1 MLGFLQRQFLPVG
14 LLAAAVV
21 GFFFPRPGL
30 YMAELPTQYVAVSII
45 FFLSGLML
53 KTDEVHA
60 ALAAWKATSWG
71 CVSILFAT
79 PFLGAVIAFQLPM
92 EPAFQFGLAL
102 FCCMPTTLT
111 SGVALTA
118 QARGNVALALLLTV
132 LTNIVGI
139 FTVPFVLAHLLSSLG
154 QVELSAG
161 DLFAKLC
168 LSILLPLGVG
178 KYLRR
183 FAVDWINAQ
192 RSRLTLASNAA
203 LISIPWMK
211 FSESSG
217 QLAQVEPMSLL
228 ILVLSGLSNP
238 RALPAAQRRRLRAV
252 ATRSGGA
259 QGRCADGQPED
270 LAGGDDGAGLF
281 AGVGGVA
288 RAEGFDSNTLYCV
301 SPRADFRGRS
311 YCYSVGNEKRLR
323 SGRIGSAAMSG
334 ITASLLNDI

>member
-1 MLGFLQRQFLPVG
+1 MWR
-14 LLAAAVV
+14 
-21 GFFFPRPGL
+21 
-30 YMAELPTQYVAVSII
+30 
-45 FFLSGLML
+45 
-53 KTDEVHA
+53 
-60 ALAAWKATSWG
+60 
-71 CVSILFAT
+71 
-79 PFLGAVIAFQLPM
+79 
-92 EPAFQFGLAL
+92 
-102 FCCMPTTLT
+102 
-111 SGVALTA
+111 LTA

-228 ILVLSGLSNP
+228 ILVVSGLAIH
-238 RALPAAQRRRLRAV
+238 ALYLLLNGGACVLLRIEAAARKAV
-252 ATRSGGA
+252 VLMASQKTLPVAMTVLAFLPESAVSPEQKGLIAIPCIVFHLGQIFADAVIATRWGTKK
-259 QGRCADGQPED
+259 D
-270 LAGGDDGAGLF
+270 
-281 AGVGGVA
+281 
-288 RAEGFDSNTLYCV
+288 
-301 SPRADFRGRS
+301 
-311 YCYSVGNEKRLR
+311 
-323 SGRIGSAAMSG
+323 
-334 ITASLLNDI
+334 

>member
-1 MLGFLQRQFLPVG
+1 MLDFLQRQFLPVG
-14 LLAAAVV
+14 LLGGAVV

-30 YMAELPTQYVAVSII
+30 YMAELPTQYVAVSLI

-60 ALAAWKATSWG
+60 ALAAWKAMSWG
-71 CVSILFAT
+71 CISILFAT
-79 PFLGAVIAFQLPM
+79 PFLGAAIAFQLPM

-132 LTNIVGI
+132 MTNIAGI

-183 FAVDWINAQ
+183 FAVDWVNAQ

-211 FSESSG
+211 FSESAG
-217 QLAQVEPMSLL
+217 QLAQIEPVDLL
-228 ILVLSGLSNP
+228 ILVASGLAIH
-238 RALPAAQRRRLRAV
+238 ALYLLLNGGACALLRLKAAVRKAV
-252 ATRSGGA
+252 VLMASQKTLPVAMTVLAFLPDSAVSPEQKGLIAIPCIVFHLGQIFMDAVIATRWGTK
-259 QGRCADGQPED
+259 QR
-270 LAGGDDGAGLF
+270 
-281 AGVGGVA
+281 
-288 RAEGFDSNTLYCV
+288 
-301 SPRADFRGRS
+301 
-311 YCYSVGNEKRLR
+311 
-323 SGRIGSAAMSG
+323 
-334 ITASLLNDI
+334 

>member
-1 MLGFLQRQFLPVG
+1 MLGFLQRQFLPIG
-14 LLAAAVV
+14 LLAVAAV

-45 FFLSGLML
+45 FLLSGLML

-60 ALAAWKATSWG
+60 ALVAWKAMSWG

-79 PFLGAVIAFQLPM
+79 PFLGAAIAFQLPM

-132 LTNIVGI
+132 LTNTAGI

-168 LSILLPLGVG
+168 LSILLPLGIG
-178 KYLRR
+178 QYLRR
-183 FAVDWINAQ
+183 FAVNWIDAQ
-192 RSRLTLASNAA
+192 RARLSLASNAA

-217 QLAQVEPMSLL
+217 PLAEVEPVSLL
-228 ILVLSGLSNP
+228 ILVVSGLAIH
-238 RALPAAQRRRLRAV
+238 ALYLLLNGGVCVLLRLEAAARRAV
-252 ATRSGGA
+252 VLMTSQKTLPVAMTVLAFLPDSVVSPEQKGLIAIPCIVFHLGQIFADAVLATRWGN
-259 QGRCADGQPED
+259 QPITP
-270 LAGGDDGAGLF
+270 LK
-281 AGVGGVA
+281 
-288 RAEGFDSNTLYCV
+288 
-301 SPRADFRGRS
+301 PR
-311 YCYSVGNEKRLR
+311 
-323 SGRIGSAAMSG
+323 
-334 ITASLLNDI
+334 